1 MDTRGLLF
9 IPDISGFTK
18 YVTETEI
25 SHSRNLIQELLEVLI
40 DANQIGLEVSEIE
53 GDAVLFFR
61 YGERPDPL
69 QLNEQVERMFRAFH
83 ERLKA
88 YDVARFCQCRACVS
102 ASELTLK
109 IITHYGEFT
118 SYNVKQ
124 FNKLIGRDVI
134 VAHQLLKND
143 IDHHEYWLVTAALLP
158 EPPQA
163 GLPRPTD
170 WNPGVKHTES
180 GDVAYHYTSL
190 GDLKRN
196 LPPAP
201 APDLGIARSTRVLA
215 ASREYEAHLITML
228 HAVGNFTYRSRW
240 QDGVRSVEEVGHYL
254 PRIGTRCRRVMDNGE
269 VVVYAS
275 SYSFRPDRVVFSET
289 DESRTATSFFTLE
302 QIEPYRTR
310 LTVELHIRKGAFR
323 ELLFKL
329 RQSNAQAASLQKS
342 LANLESVVKE
352 INVPVEY

>member
-1 MDTRGLLF
+1 MNTRGLLF
-9 IPDISGFTK
+9 IPDISGFTRF
-18 YVTETEI
+18 VTATEI
-25 SHSRNLIQELLEVLI
+25 NHSRSLIQELLEVLI
-40 DANQIGLEVSEIE
+40 DANHIGLEVSEIE

-61 YGERPDPL
+61 YGERPDL
-69 QLNEQVERMFRAFH
+69 WQLNEQVERMFRAFH

-118 SYNVKQ
+118 SYHVKQ

-158 EPPQA
+158 EPPQS
-163 GLPRPTD
+163 GLARPTG
-170 WNPGVKHTES
+170 WSPGVKHTES
-180 GDVAYHYTSL
+180 GDIAYHYTSL
-190 GDLKRN
+190 GELKQN

-201 APDLGIARSTRVLA
+201 VPELGLENKTRVLA
-215 ASREYEAHLITML
+215 ASREYDAHIITML

-240 QDGVRSVEEVGHYL
+240 QDGVRSVEEVDHFL

-275 SYSFRPDRVVFSET
+275 NYSFQPERVVFGET
-289 DESRTATSFFTLE
+289 DEGRTEASFFTLE

-310 LTVELHIRKGAFR
+310 LTVEFYIRKGAVR

-329 RQSNAQAASLQKS
+329 RQGSAQAASLQKS

-352 INVPVEY
+352 IDVPVEY